1 MKKYIFF
8 QIVLFSILFVS
19 CKLEKDDNNDFD
31 HPIDPIEK
39 SDSLITLPS
48 GQVVKKVGNDYLWLG
63 DILLSESDLKSVS
76 EKGYIETEEEKP
88 YEKYLGNNPITHRS
102 SREEAIE
109 NSNSDALMAASVGV
123 HPR

>member
-31 HPIDPIEK
+31 HPIDPIDPIEK

-63 DILLSESDLKSVS
+63 DILLSESDL
-76 EKGYIETEEEKP
+76 
-88 YEKYLGNNPITHRS
+88 
-102 SREEAIE
+102 
-109 NSNSDALMAASVGV
+109 
-123 HPR
+123 